1 MLPQLIK
8 RVLTYRKE
16 PGDFRTSQGYNTFK
30 PILLTCISIG
40 FCTPLHAE
48 SPVSDEPIVSQTLTG
63 ESETEQWSIHGQAT
77 YIVQQK
83 NNFNSPYYGE
93 NSLLNK
99 SEGGGGKSYTLSA
112 TAFLGARLW
121 DGAEAYWNPEM
132 FEGTPF
138 NGQLVGLGGFQNG
151 ELQKGSYA
159 PPVYY
164 TARAF
169 IRQTFGLGG
178 GKEFIESTPNQLA
191 GNLDKNRIVL
201 SYGKFATLDFF
212 DQNTYSHDPR
222 TQFQNF
228 AIFSMGAYSYAADTK
243 GYTYGVVAEWY
254 QDDWILKMARL
265 AMPTIPNTAQLD
277 YSLAQDYSNQI
288 ELTHEHN
295 LWGQP
300 GAIRALYYQQH
311 AYMGNYQMAVAMGIA
326 SNSIPN
332 ISNTRLAAQSSW
344 GYGVNFEQSINENV
358 GLFGRWSWNPGNT
371 ETQTVDISRSLSG
384 GVSIKGASWSRPSD
398 TLGIGFAVNGIAP
411 IQSTYLQMGG
421 MSPFIGDGKLS
432 YKTEQIFE
440 TFYSAKVYKELY
452 LSADYQRISNPAY
465 NSARGP
471 VNFFG
476 LRAHIE
482 M

>member
-1 MLPQLIK
+1 MTFRSFLYFHLLGLI
-8 RVLTYRKE
+8 
-16 PGDFRTSQGYNTFK
+16 F
-30 PILLTCISIG
+30 LLACVSA
-40 FCTPLHAE
+40 HAE
-48 SPVSDEPIVSQTLTG
+48 APVSDAPIVLAEAPVSDTPKVNSPVAIEG
-63 ESETEQWSIHGQAT
+63 ETEQWSIHGQST

-83 NNFNSPYYGE
+83 NNFNSPYYGQ
-93 NSLLNK
+93 NSLLNRN
-99 SEGGGGKSYTLSA
+99 EGGGGKSYTFSA

-121 DGAEAYWNPEM
+121 EGAEVYWNPEM

-169 IRQTFGLGG
+169 IRQSIGLGG
-178 GKEFIESTPNQLA
+178 GKEHIEGGPNQLA
-191 GNLDKNRIVL
+191 GNLDKNRLVF

-212 DQNTYSHDPR
+212 DQNAYSHDPR

-243 GYTYGVVAEWY
+243 GYTYGLVAEWY
-254 QDDWILKMARL
+254 QDDWILRAAKL

-277 YSLAQDYSNQI
+277 YSLTRDYANQV
-288 ELTHEHN
+288 ELTHEHE

-311 AYMGNYQMAVAMGIA
+311 AYMGGYQNAINQGLQT
-326 SNSIPN
+326 
-332 ISNTRLAAQSSW
+332 NTTPDITNVRLAAQSSW
-344 GYGVNFEQSINENV
+344 GYGVNIEQAINNDV
-358 GLFGRWSWNPGNT
+358 GIFGRWSWNPGTT

-384 GVSIKGASWSRPSD
+384 GVSIKGSNWSRPND
-398 TLGIGFAVNGIAP
+398 TVGIGFAINGIA
-411 IQSTYLQMGG
+411 QQERTYLQMGG
-421 MSPFIGDGKLS
+421 MAPFIGDGRLS
-432 YKTEQIFE
+432 YKTEQILE
-440 TFYSAKVYKELY
+440 TFYSAKVYKELFI
-452 LSADYQRISNPAY
+452 SADYQRINNPAY

>member
-1 MLPQLIK
+1 MFFSFNTNRTALIGLISALYLGGLSSAVK
-8 RVLTYRKE
+8 AEAPVSDMPIVL
-16 PGDFRTSQGYNTFK
+16 
-30 PILLTCISIG
+30 
-40 FCTPLHAE
+40 AE
-48 SPVSDEPIVSQTLTG
+48 SPVSDSPTVDSQVSVEG
-63 ESETEQWSIHGQAT
+63 ETEQWSIHGQST

-83 NNFNSPYYGE
+83 NNFNSLYYGQ

-121 DGAEAYWNPEM
+121 EGAEVYWNPEM

-169 IRQTFGLGG
+169 IRQTIGLGG
-178 GKEFIESTPNQLA
+178 GKEHIEGAPNQLA
-191 GNLDKNRIVL
+191 GNLDKNRIVV

-212 DQNTYSHDPR
+212 DQNSYSHDPR

-243 GYTYGVVAEWY
+243 GYTYGAVAEWY
-254 QDDWILKMARL
+254 QGDWILKAARL

-277 YSLAQDYSNQI
+277 YSMTRDYANQV
-288 ELTHEHN
+288 ELTHEHE
-295 LWGQP
+295 LWGKP
-300 GAIRALYYQQH
+300 GAVRALYYQQH
-311 AYMGNYQMAVAMGIA
+311 AYMGNYQSAVSLGQQT
-326 SNSIPN
+326 SSTPDV
-332 ISNTRLAAQSSW
+332 SNTRLAAQNSW
-344 GYGVNFEQSINENV
+344 GYGINIEQAINEDV
-358 GLFGRWSWNPGNT
+358 GIFGRWSWNPGNT

-384 GVSIKGASWSRPSD
+384 GVSIKGGNWSRPND

-411 IQSTYLQMGG
+411 IQRTYLQMGG
-421 MSPFIGDGKLS
+421 MSPFIGDGNLS
-432 YKTEQIFE
+432 YKTEQILE

-452 LSADYQRISNPAY
+452 LSADYQRIANPAY
-465 NSARGP
+465 NAARGP